1 MADVI
6 ALARQLGHA
15 IQEQEEYKTIMTKT
29 IMTAK
34 DAADNDEALQAL
46 ITEFNVKRVAINAEA
61 CKTDRDDETLKKL
74 NEEMRTAYSD
84 IMNNEH
90 MKAYNDAKQAFDK
103 VLQRVLAIVQQS
115 ADGQDPDTTDF
126 SDDCTHDCSTCGGCG

>member
-1 MADVI
+1 MADVLAI
-6 ALARQLGHA
+6 ARQLGHA
-15 IQEQEEYKTIMTKT
+15 IQETEEYKTIMA
-29 IMTAK
+29 AK
-34 DAADNDEALQAL
+34 AAADADESLQAL
-46 ITEFNVKRVAINAEA
+46 ITEFNIKRVAINAEA

-103 VLQRVLAIVQQS
+103 VLQRVLAIVQKS
-115 ADGQDPDTTDF
+115 ADGEDPDTADF
-126 SDDCTHDCSTCGGCG
+126 SEDCTHDCSTCGGCG

>member
-15 IQEQEEYKTIMTKT
+15 IQEQEEYKTIMT
-29 IMTAK
+29 AK
-34 DAADNDEALQAL
+34 DAADSDEALQAL

-74 NEEMRTAYSD
+74 NEEMRTAY
-84 IMNNEH
+84 
-90 MKAYNDAKQAFDK
+90 
-103 VLQRVLAIVQQS
+103 
-115 ADGQDPDTTDF
+115 
-126 SDDCTHDCSTCGGCG
+126 

>member
-6 ALARQLGHA
+6 TMARQLGHA
-15 IQEQEEYKTIMTKT
+15 IQDLDEYKNIMAAKT
-29 IMTAK
+29 
-34 DAADNDEALQAL
+34 AADSDESLQAL
-46 ITEFNVKRVAINAEA
+46 ITEFNIKRVAINAEA

-90 MKAYNDAKQAFDK
+90 MKAYNDSKQAFDK

-126 SDDCTHDCSTCGGCG
+126 SEDCTHDCSTCGGCG

>member
-6 ALARQLGHA
+6 AIARQLGHA
-15 IQEQEEYKTIMTKT
+15 IQEQEEYKTIMS
-29 IMTAK
+29 AK

-115 ADGQDPDTTDF
+115 AEGQDPDTTDF

>member
-15 IQEQEEYKTIMTKT
+15 IQEQEEYKTIMT
-29 IMTAK
+29 AK
-34 DAADNDEALQAL
+34 DAADNDESLQAL

-84 IMNNEH
+84 IMSNEH

>member
-6 ALARQLGHA
+6 TLARQLGHA
-15 IQEQEEYKTIMTKT
+15 VQDLDEYKTIMTAKT
-29 IMTAK
+29 
-34 DAADNDEALQAL
+34 AADADEELQAL
-46 ITEFNVKRVAINAEA
+46 ITEFNIKRVAINAEA
-61 CKTDRDDETLKKL
+61 CKTDRDEETLKKL
-74 NEEMRTAYSD
+74 NEEMRSAYSD
-84 IMNNEH
+84 IMSNEH

-126 SDDCTHDCSTCGGCG
+126 SEDCTHDCSTCGGCG

>member
-15 IQEQEEYKTIMTKT
+15 IQEQEEYKTIMT
-29 IMTAK
+29 AK
-34 DAADNDEALQAL
+34 EAADNDEALQAL

-126 SDDCTHDCSTCGGCG
+126 SEDCTHDCSTCGGC

>member
-6 ALARQLGHA
+6 AIARQLGHA
-15 IQEQEEYKTIMTKT
+15 IQEQEEYKTIMT
-29 IMTAK
+29 AK
-34 DAADNDEALQAL
+34 DAADSDEALQAL
-46 ITEFNVKRVAINAEA
+46 ITEFNIKRVAINAEA

-115 ADGQDPDTTDF
+115 AEGQDPDTTDF
-126 SDDCTHDCSTCGGCG
+126 SEDCTHDCSTCGGCG

>member
-6 ALARQLGHA
+6 AIARQLGHA
-15 IQEQEEYKTIMTKT
+15 IQEQEEYKT

-46 ITEFNVKRVAINAEA
+46 ITEFNIKRVAINAEA

-115 ADGQDPDTTDF
+115 AEGQDPDTTDF
-126 SDDCTHDCSTCGGCG
+126 SEDCTHECSTCGGCG

>member
-6 ALARQLGHA
+6 AIARQLGHA
-15 IQEQEEYKTIMTKT
+15 IQEQEEYKT

-46 ITEFNVKRVAINAEA
+46 ITEFNIKRVAINAEA

-103 VLQRVLAIVQQS
+103 FLQRVLAIVQQS
-115 ADGQDPDTTDF
+115 AEGQDPDTTDF
-126 SDDCTHDCSTCGGCG
+126 SEDCTHDCSTCGGCG

>member
-6 ALARQLGHA
+6 AIARQLGHA
-15 IQEQEEYKTIMTKT
+15 IQEQEEYKTIMS
-29 IMTAK
+29 AK

-46 ITEFNVKRVAINAEA
+46 ITEFNIKRVAINAEA

-115 ADGQDPDTTDF
+115 AEGQDPDTTDF
-126 SDDCTHDCSTCGGCG
+126 SEDCTHDCSTCGGC

>member
-15 IQEQEEYKTIMTKT
+15 IQEQEEYKTIMT
-29 IMTAK
+29 AK
-34 DAADNDEALQAL
+34 DAADNDESLQAL

-84 IMNNEH
+84 IMSNEH

-126 SDDCTHDCSTCGGCG
+126 SDDCTHDCSTCGGC

>member
-6 ALARQLGHA
+6 AIARQLGHA
-15 IQEQEEYKTIMTKT
+15 IQEQEEYKT

-46 ITEFNVKRVAINAEA
+46 ITEFNSKRVAINAEA

-115 ADGQDPDTTDF
+115 AEGQDPDTTDF
-126 SDDCTHDCSTCGGCG
+126 SEDCTHDCSTCGGC

>member
-15 IQEQEEYKTIMTKT
+15 VQETEEYKTLMSVKE
-29 IMTAK
+29 TA
-34 DAADNDEALQAL
+34 DADETLQAL
-46 ITEFNVKRVAINAEA
+46 ITEFNIKRVAINAEA
-61 CKTDRDDETLKKL
+61 SKTDRDDDTLRKL

-84 IMNNEH
+84 IMANES
-90 MKAYNDAKQAFDK
+90 MKAYNDSKQAYDR
-103 VLQRVLAIVQQS
+103 VTQRVLAIVQKS
-115 ADGQDPDTTDF
+115 IDGEDPDTADF

>member
-15 IQEQEEYKTIMTKT
+15 IQEQEEYKTIMT
-29 IMTAK
+29 AK

-46 ITEFNVKRVAINAEA
+46 ITEFNIKRVAINAEA

-84 IMNNEH
+84 IMSNEH

-126 SDDCTHDCSTCGGCG
+126 SDDCTHDCSTCGGC

>member
-15 IQEQEEYKTIMTKT
+15 IQEQEEYKTIMS
-29 IMTAK
+29 AK

-46 ITEFNVKRVAINAEA
+46 ITEFNIKRVAINAEA

-115 ADGQDPDTTDF
+115 AEGQDPDTTDF
-126 SDDCTHDCSTCGGCG
+126 SEDCTHDCSTCGGCG

>member
-6 ALARQLGHA
+6 AIARQLGHA
-15 IQEQEEYKTIMTKT
+15 IQEQEEYKT

-46 ITEFNVKRVAINAEA
+46 ITEFNIKRVAINAEA
-61 CKTDRDDETLKKL
+61 CKTDRDDETLKML

-115 ADGQDPDTTDF
+115 AEGQDPDTTDF
-126 SDDCTHDCSTCGGCG
+126 SEDCTHDCSTCGGC

>member
-15 IQEQEEYKTIMTKT
+15 IQEEETYKNIMQ
-29 IMTAK
+29 AK
-34 DAADNDEALQAL
+34 AEADADETLQQL
-46 ITEFNVKRVAINAEA
+46 ITEFNIKRVAINAEA
-61 CKTDRDDETLKKL
+61 CKTDRDDEVLKKL

-90 MKAYNDAKQAFDK
+90 MKAYNDAKQTFDK

-115 ADGQDPDTTDF
+115 AEGQDPDTTDF

>member
-15 IQEQEEYKTIMTKT
+15 IQEQEEYKTIMT
-29 IMTAK
+29 AK
-34 DAADNDEALQAL
+34 EAADNDEALQAL

-84 IMNNEH
+84 IMSNEH

-126 SDDCTHDCSTCGGCG
+126 SEDCTHDCSTFGGCG

>member
-15 IQEQEEYKTIMTKT
+15 IQEQEEYKTIMS
-29 IMTAK
+29 AK

-90 MKAYNDAKQAFDK
+90 MKAYNDAKQSFDK
-103 VLQRVLAIVQQS
+103 VLQRVIAIVQQS
-115 ADGQDPDTTDF
+115 AEGQDPDTTDF